1 MESICFIRGASTP
14 CAFYRQQKELRVV
27 VHGGDFTLLG
37 WGHQLDWFLDK
48 IGSEYEVKQIRIGP
62 APADGKA
69 VRILNRVL
77 QWTDH
82 GLEWEAD
89 QRHSEL
95 IVRHCNLDERSKA
108 VVTPGEKR
116 EFEDRESS
124 PDLTYEEAHRFRAI
138 VARGNYLAQDRSDV
152 QFAVKELPRRM
163 SAPKEC
169 DWMSAKRLGRY

>member
-1 MESICFIRGASTP
+1 M
-14 CAFYRQQKELRVV
+14 V
-27 VHGGDFTLLG
+27 VHGDDFTVLG
-37 WGHQLDWFLDK
+37 WGHQSEWFLDK
-48 IGSEYEVKQIRIGP
+48 IGSEYEVKQSRIGP

-89 QRHSEL
+89 RRRSEL
-95 IVRHCNLDERSKA
+95 IVRHRNLDERSKA
-108 VVTPGEKR
+108 VVAPGEKR

-124 PDLTYEEAHRFRAI
+124 PDLTCEEAHRFRAI
-138 VARGNYLAQDRSDV
+138 VARGNYSADV
-152 QFAVKELPRRM
+152 QFAAKEPPRRM

-169 DWMSAKRLGRY
+169 DWMSVKRLGTY

>member
-1 MESICFIRGASTP
+1 VI
-14 CAFYRQQKELRVV
+14 
-27 VHGGDFTLLG
+27 HGDDFTVLG
-37 WGHQLDWFLDK
+37 RGRQLDWFLDK
-48 IGSEYEVKQIRIGP
+48 IGSEYEIKQSRIGP

-77 QWTDH
+77 QWADH

-95 IVRHCNLDERSKA
+95 IVRHCNLDEKSKA

-116 EFEDRESS
+116 EFEARENS

-138 VARGNYLAQDRSDV
+138 VARGDYLSQDRLMCS
-152 QFAVKELPRRM
+152 LR
-163 SAPKEC
+163 
-169 DWMSAKRLGRY
+169 

>member
-1 MESICFIRGASTP
+1 MVMIPLYSD
-14 CAFYRQQKELRVV
+14 
-27 VHGGDFTLLG
+27 GGR
-37 WGHQLDWFLDK
+37 QLDWLLDK
-48 IGSEYEVKQIRIGP
+48 IGSEYEVKQSRIGP

-69 VRILNRVL
+69 VRTLNRIL

-89 QRHSEL
+89 RRDSEL
-95 IVRHCNLDERSKA
+95 IVRHCSLDERSKA

-116 EFEDRESS
+116 EFDDRESS

-152 QFAVKELPRRM
+152 QFAVKELSRRM
-163 SAPKEC
+163 SASKEC
-169 DWMSAKRLGRY
+169 DWASAKRL